1 MYRPST
7 SALPSSMPEPSSLSA
22 SRTVPRPF
30 TVFLMPS
37 PCATSWNMVLAKNAS
52 KVTCLRCSG
61 AISSPAIGTMIA
73 SNLARIAFLSCRR
86 RVPFSSCTCSS
97 FGRLIAIVFE
107 PALQSPA

>member
-7 SALPSSMPEPSSLSA
+7 SALPSSIPEPSSLSA

-30 TVFLMPS
+30 TVFLMPR
-37 PCATSWNMVLAKNAS
+37 PWATSWNMVSAKKAS

-61 AISSPAIGTMIA
+61 AMSSAAIGSMIA
-73 SNLARIAFLSCRR
+73 SNFARMAFLSCSR
-86 RVPFSSCTCSS
+86 RVPLASCTCSS
-97 FGRLIAIVFE
+97 FGRLMAIVFE